1 MNLFSISWKNILHK
15 PTSVV
20 LSLVLFALGVGLIA
34 FLLQVD
40 KQVQQKFENNLAGID
55 LVVGAKGSPLQLIL
69 SSMYHIDAP
78 TGNIS
83 LEQARP
89 FLNPQHPLVDLA
101 VPLSL
106 GDSYKGYRIVGT
118 THDILDLYGI
128 QLPAEMMWQENFEV
142 TAGAGVAR
150 KLNLSVGDVFQ
161 SSHGFTDDIHSHD
174 QDLKIVGI
182 LEPTNTVVDQLLLT
196 TPATFWKMHN
206 HAEDETGRNGD
217 TGHNHN
223 GNNHN
228 HNHEHEHEH
237 NHNHNHDH
245 KHENGN
251 VDSMKSPESI
261 ISSASNTFLLQQGG
275 NQEITSLLL
284 TFKGRNF
291 QALNL
296 GRNINENTDMQA
308 ASPAIEINRLFS
320 LMDTGTQ
327 ALNTLALAIV
337 FVSGLSIFLAMLNK
351 LRDRK
356 LELAYMR
363 VKGASRT
370 QVFMLIIFEGLIIAF
385 LGSLLGFLL
394 SYGGLYF
401 LSESMETNYNY
412 SLSAGSFS
420 KAELYLFFS
429 ALGLG
434 VIAALIPAIQ
444 ASKTDISIT
453 LEGN

>member
-1 MNLFSISWKNILHK
+1 MNLLSISWKNIQHK
-15 PTSVV
+15 PTSVI
-20 LSLVLFALGVGLIA
+20 LSLVLFALGVGLVA

-40 KQVQQKFENNLAGID
+40 RQVQQKFENNLAGVD

-106 GDSYKGYRIVGT
+106 GDSFKGYRIVGT
-118 THDILDLYGI
+118 TRDILELYDI
-128 QLPAEMMWQENFEV
+128 QMSDEKLWQKDFEV
-142 TAGAGVAR
+142 TAGAEVAK
-150 KLNLSVGDVFQ
+150 KLKLSVGDVFQ
-161 SSHGFTDDIHSHD
+161 SSHGFTEDIHSHD
-174 QDLKIVGI
+174 EQLEIVGI
-182 LEPTNTVVDQLLLT
+182 LNPTNTVLDQLLLT
-196 TPATFWKMHN
+196 TPATFWKLHN
-206 HAEDETGRNGD
+206 HGENLPEGD
-217 TGHNHN
+217 DRAG
-223 GNNHN
+223 
-228 HNHEHEHEH
+228 
-237 NHNHNHDH
+237 HDH
-245 KHENGN
+245 KDGN
-251 VDSMKSPESI
+251 HVGHDHHDHDHDHGDAGNDSETML
-261 ISSASNTFLLQQGG
+261 SSSSNAYLLQQ
-275 NQEITSLLL
+275 EDSLSITSLLL

-320 LMDTGTQ
+320 LMDTGTR
-327 ALNTLALAIV
+327 ALNALALAII

-394 SYGGLYF
+394 SYGGIYL
-401 LSESMETNYNY
+401 LSTSMEANYNY

-420 KAELYLFFS
+420 MAELYLFFG
-429 ALGLG
+429 ALVMGAL
-434 VIAALIPAIQ
+434 AAILPAIQ